1 MKKRLLIFCLV
12 LCLIAGGM
20 ACGPQK
26 AYADDDKDWVK
37 NWKKS
42 FRLPPGIAKKIEHN
56 LGNFWEIRYL
66 TRAQVAHLLAEG
78 YNDYDK
84 FRRTNDVLENVA
96 DRWAIPQ
103 QYRKAVAFVIEEELM
118 SFEKLPHGKILFE
131 PNKPVTGLELYT
143 ILKNRIDDND
153 LEDEVVQFA
162 GTVRFVY
169 SIGVNTWVVIE
180 TGGVLRTAYF
190 TPDKKPANLST
201 GDYLSVK
208 LDGFR
213 IVEYSQN
220 SATNPN
226 INLSSLTL
234 SIKLD
239 PQNPRVGQVTTLR
252 PQLTNSSASDISIRN
267 VLYRFTLKRAGGSEE
282 WQFVASAA
290 QDLLIPAN
298 NESNPVTLVLPASNW
313 VPPVAGDYY
322 LTKAQL
328 KINNG
333 NWQDIRYQQREVTR
347 NLLTLNQSNVETNT
361 TGFSP
366 YGFNTYAGAVLT
378 RDTIE
383 KWQGNA
389 SLKVITNTYNNWQ
402 GVNIPYQGSQISG
415 TFTFSFYIK
424 APQGTPLRVVVYDND
439 RNTYPSGG
447 SLTFTASGDWERRS
461 VTFNLPQRTG
471 NLSLQVTLNNYAAN
485 TAFYIDGLQ
494 LEERAAASQWIP
506 GGNTSSA
513 AIVVVP

>member
-1 MKKRLLIFCLV
+1 MKSKFLIFCIMLS
-12 LCLIAGGM
+12 LILGSLAFT
-20 ACGPQK
+20 PEK
-26 AYADDDKDWVK
+26 AYADGKDWDK
-37 NWKKS
+37 GWQKD
-42 FRLPPGIAKKIEHN
+42 FRLPPGIAKKIEQS
-56 LGNFWEIRYL
+56 LGNLQQIRYL
-66 TRAQVAHLLAEG
+66 TRAQVANLLAEG
-78 YNDYDK
+78 HDDFKK
-84 FRRTNDVLENVA
+84 FQRTNDILENVV
-96 DRWAIPQ
+96 DKWAIPKE
-103 QYRKAVAFVIEEELM
+103 YRKAVAFVIEEELM
-118 SFEKLPHGKILFE
+118 SYECLPNGRMLFQ
-131 PNKPVTGLELYT
+131 PNKPVTGLELYR
-143 ILKNRIDDND
+143 ILKERISRIDPT
-153 LEDEVVQFA
+153 DEAVQFA

-169 SIGVNTWVVIE
+169 AIGVNAWVVIE

-190 TPDKKPANLST
+190 TPDKKPISLSA
-201 GDYLSVK
+201 GDYLNVK
-208 LDGFR
+208 VDGFK
-213 IVEYSQN
+213 IVEYSYN
-220 SATNPN
+220 DSANPN
-226 INLSSLTL
+226 VNVSYLTF
-234 SIKLD
+234 SIKPD
-239 PQNPRVGQVTTLR
+239 PQTPKAGQVTFLR

-313 VPPVAGDYY
+313 IPPVAGEYY
-322 LTKAQL
+322 LTQAQL

-333 NWQDIRYQQREVTR
+333 SWQDIRYQETQIAR
-347 NLLTLNQSNVETNT
+347 NFLTLNQSNVEINT
-361 TGFSP
+361 SGFSP

-378 RDTIE
+378 RDTSE

-447 SLTFTASGDWERRS
+447 SLTFTASGEWERRS
-461 VTFNLPQRTG
+461 VTFNLPQRTA
-471 NLSLQVTLNNYAAN
+471 NLSLQVTVNNYAAN

-494 LEERAAASQWIP
+494 LEERATASQWIP